1 MVHNQVALV
10 SAIYRP
16 VELHEVNELL
26 CPLHDWKLR
35 SSMNLLFAH
44 IYLKIIKLRITVIYP
59 TAFHNCYTFKAFFFQ
74 IVRNTPTPLI
84 SFAGQHI
91 I

>member
-10 SAIYRP
+10 NTIYRP

-26 CPLHDWKLR
+26 CLLHDRKLR
-35 SSMNLLFAH
+35 SGMNLLFAH
-44 IYLKIIKLRITVIYP
+44 IHLKIIKLRIAVIHP
-59 TAFHNCYTFKAFFFQ
+59 AAFHNGYTFKAFFFQ
-74 IVRNTPTPLI
+74 IVRNTPAPLI